1 MNVFDYFFEFSGD
14 LKKDFVL
21 GPKETVSYST
31 LYSKSN
37 SLAQYIE
44 SNFDEEEKIL
54 LISPNNVFF
63 LIVYLAILK
72 SGRVCVPLNPEIEPE
87 NLKFIRDE
95 CKAKSV
101 FIHDKFI
108 GRHNLTGLTSYAES
122 QLTELTGPVVKDQ
135 LFSMEFDD
143 SRCAEII
150 YTSGSTGEPKGVMIS
165 HKNIIAN
172 TESIIEY
179 LKLTDSDIIEV
190 VMPFYYCYGLSLLH
204 THLRAG
210 GSVVL
215 NNTFVFIGSV
225 LNDLEQYK
233 CTGFAG
239 VPSHFQILLRKSDS
253 FKTKNFPDMR
263 YVTQA
268 GGKLHTVFI
277 SEFMEVH
284 PEIDFCVMYGQTE
297 ATARLSYLPPADLKS
312 KLGSIGKGI
321 PDVELKVVNE
331 KGEEIRPGETGE
343 IIAKGN
349 NIMMGYLNDEAATNQ
364 TIRDGWLHTGD
375 LGTIDEDGYIFLTA
389 RSKEI
394 IKVRGKRISPKEI
407 EEVLVT
413 IPEVIDCTI
422 FPVNDDL
429 LGEAVK
435 AVITI
440 DKSSEDK
447 ITVDFIR
454 EYCAAR
460 LAAYKI
466 PSIIELKNR
475 VAISSTGKK
484 IKSELN

>member
-1 MNVFDYFFEFSGD
+1 
-14 LKKDFVL
+14 
-21 GPKETVSYST
+21 
-31 LYSKSN
+31 
-37 SLAQYIE
+37 
-44 SNFDEEEKIL
+44 
-54 LISPNNVFF
+54 
-63 LIVYLAILK
+63 
-72 SGRVCVPLNPEIEPE
+72 
-87 NLKFIRDE
+87 
-95 CKAKSV
+95 
-101 FIHDKFI
+101 
-108 GRHNLTGLTSYAES
+108 
-122 QLTELTGPVVKDQ
+122 
-135 LFSMEFDD
+135 
-143 SRCAEII
+143 
-150 YTSGSTGEPKGVMIS
+150 
-165 HKNIIAN
+165 
-172 TESIIEY
+172 
-179 LKLTDSDIIEV
+179 
-190 VMPFYYCYGLSLLH
+190 
-204 THLRAG
+204 
-210 GSVVL
+210 
-215 NNTFVFIGSV
+215 
-225 LNDLEQYK
+225 
-233 CTGFAG
+233 
-239 VPSHFQILLRKSDS
+239 
-253 FKTKNFPDMR
+253 MR